1 MAKPNPGE
9 YYTVVSGDR
18 IRAIARRAYG
28 YDNSSKI
35 IDANSDRLNGRSTSL
50 EGLPTIFRGDRLWL
64 PPSATSETDTIVAD
78 FDDEIAIRLGGKVFK
93 GWTASRISRNIDTIA
108 DGFSFELPYDPD
120 NSELRN
126 LTRPYSYTKADLF
139 IGGELFIAG
148 QCVKWAPGAQRD
160 STKKTID
167 VRTIAGHTIECMASK
182 KALEYNNQ
190 SLADISTDMLSAYG
204 LTPLFFDGDS
214 DDFTKVTKEITETD
228 FSFLTK
234 LAQQKGFMIT
244 SSDDGGMAFLRAAVN
259 GKPIARLVEGE
270 SYMENITAVYDGT
283 RRFSSFMAVSESPG
297 VSGNSYTLDD
307 PSIPIY
313 RPFAFSADDLEGGN
327 LETAV
332 QWKRSRSLADSTTL
346 KAIITGWRNPD
357 GQLWRENMVVSVL
370 APSVDI
376 HTETNYIV
384 KGIDLTKDEQAGD
397 VITLSLILPQAYTLD
412 FPDSFPWE
420 G

>member
-1 MAKPNPGE
+1 MSKPQPGT
-9 YYTVVSGDR
+9 YYSVVSGDR

-28 YDNSSKI
+28 QDNSSVI
-35 IDANSDRLNGRSTSL
+35 VDANSDRLNGRATSL

-64 PPSATSETDTIVAD
+64 PPVPQSETDTITAD
-78 FDDEIAIRLGGKVFK
+78 FDDEIAIRLGGKIFK
-93 GWTASRISRNIDTIA
+93 GWTASNVSRNIDTIS
-108 DGFSFELPYDPD
+108 DGFAFELPYNPD
-120 NSELRN
+120 NEELRN
-126 LTRPYSYTKADLF
+126 LTRPFSYTTADLF

-148 QCVKWAPGAQRD
+148 ICVKWSLGAQQN

-167 VRTIAGHTIECMASK
+167 ARTIAGHTIECMASK

-190 SLADISTDMLSAYG
+190 TLADISTDILSAYG
-204 LTPLFFDGDS
+204 LKPLFFDGDS
-214 DDFTKVTKEITETD
+214 DQFTKVTKEITETD
-228 FSFLTK
+228 FSFLTR

-244 SSDDGGMAFLRAAVN
+244 SSDDGGMAFLRAAVT
-259 GKPIARLVEGE
+259 GKPVARLVEGE

-283 RRFSSFMAVSESPG
+283 KRFSSFMAISESPG
-297 VSGNSYTLDD
+297 VSGNSLTLDD
-307 PSIPIY
+307 DSIPTY

-332 QWKRSRSLADSTTL
+332 QWKRSRSLADSTAL
-346 KAIITGWRNPD
+346 KAIITGWRNPE

-384 KGIDLTKDEQAGD
+384 KGIELTKDELGGD
-397 VITLSLILPQAYTLD
+397 VITLSLILPQAYTLT